1 MAADLTASPKAYA
14 PARFRALLAL
24 LVVAGVVAVAAAAV
38 LLGSGSS
45 TASAPNSEWASWYPT
60 EAGTNGLTQIAN
72 HVGPEYRNVGGNQI
86 VSVTGGPLE
95 VANLP
100 AHIAIRNAKGDGSV
114 QMVSGNGALFTL
126 CGLGP
131 NCSIATG
138 RPSVERMMLLRREA
152 LELALRSFRNDSS
165 LENVAVL
172 MPPRPGTRSVKLN
185 SGKTVETGNQGTA
198 ILLQRSQL
206 ENQLDKHLDETLPD
220 SVPTVATIAIAPETQ
235 TVNQLTA
242 PGMFMASIIQAQDAS
257 AYLVLDPLT

>member
-14 PARFRALLAL
+14 PGRFRALLAL
-24 LVVAGVVAVAAAAV
+24 LVVAGAVAIACAGI
-38 LLGSGSS
+38 LLSSGSS
-45 TASAPNSEWASWYPT
+45 TAAAPDAAWAAWYPSET
-60 EAGTNGLTQIAN
+60 GSNGLTQIAN
-72 HVGPEYRNVGGNQI
+72 HVAPEYRNIGGSQI
-86 VSVTGGPLE
+86 VSITGGPLE

-100 AHIAIRNAKGDGSV
+100 AHIAIRNATGDGTV

-138 RPSVERMMLLRREA
+138 KPSVERMMLLRREA
-152 LELALRSFRNDSS
+152 LDVGLRAFQNDSS
-165 LENVAVL
+165 LDNVVVL
-172 MPPRPGTRSVKLN
+172 MPPRPGTRNVKL
-185 SGKTVETGNQGTA
+185 STGKTVEAGNQGTA
-198 ILLQRSQL
+198 ILLQRSHLQD
-206 ENQLDKHLDETLPD
+206 QLDKPLNETLPEP
-220 SVPTVATIAIAPETQ
+220 VPTIPTIATAPETQ